1 MPLGQVFL
9 SGVFT
14 GMVTTITLVN
24 FFYNLDP
31 NRSCQNSIAEANWA
45 WQIQGND

>member
-14 GMVTTITLVN
+14 GMVTTITLVQ
-24 FFYNLDP
+24 FLL
-31 NRSCQNSIAEANWA
+31 
-45 WQIQGND
+45 